1 MKTKNDILQ
10 VLTAAFVACLLLS
23 NVMAAK
29 QFEFY
34 GVVLTSGAIL
44 FPVVYIINDV
54 MAEIFGYEKA
64 RRVILTGFAINAFAV
79 VAYNLA
85 IMLPAPAYANESAA
99 AFALTL
105 GNTWRVLLASFAA
118 YLAGSLSNA
127 FVMDRMKARGR
138 GGLMARCV
146 LSTVVGESLDGIL
159 FVLIAF
165 AGVLPWA
172 AVVSMIAAQIV
183 FKTALEF
190 VFYPVTRKVIKR
202 IEVMA

>member
-54 MAEIFGYEKA
+54 MAEIFGYKKA
-64 RRVILTGFAINAFAV
+64 RKVILTGFAINAFAV

-85 IMLPAPAYANESAA
+85 IILPAPVYASESAA

-127 FVMDRMKARGR
+127 FLMDEMRRR
-138 GGLMARCV
+138 GGGLLGRCM
-146 LSTVVGESLDGIL
+146 LSTLVGESLDGVL

-165 AGVLPWA
+165 AGVLPLS
-172 AVVSMIAAQIV
+172 AVASMIVAQIV

-190 VFYPVTRKVIKR
+190 VFYPITRKVIKR

>member
-54 MAEIFGYEKA
+54 MAEIFGYKKA

-85 IMLPAPAYANESAA
+85 IILPAPAYASESAA

-127 FVMDRMKARGR
+127 FLMDEMRRR
-138 GGLMARCV
+138 GGGLLGRCM
-146 LSTVVGESLDGIL
+146 LSTLVGESLDGVL

-165 AGVLPWA
+165 AGVLPLS
-172 AVVSMIAAQIV
+172 AVASMIVAQIV

-190 VFYPVTRKVIKR
+190 VFYPITRKVIKR

>member
-54 MAEIFGYEKA
+54 MAEIFGYKKA
-64 RRVILTGFAINAFAV
+64 RKVIMTGFAINAFAV

-85 IMLPAPAYANESAA
+85 IMLPAPAYASESAA

-127 FVMDRMKARGR
+127 FLMDEMRRR
-138 GGLMARCV
+138 GGGLLGRCM
-146 LSTVVGESLDGIL
+146 LSTLVGESLDGVL

-165 AGVLPWA
+165 AGVLPLS
-172 AVVSMIAAQIV
+172 AVASMIVAQIV

-190 VFYPVTRKVIKR
+190 VFYPITRKVIKR

>member
-64 RRVILTGFAINAFAV
+64 RKVILTGFAINAFAV

-85 IMLPAPAYANESAA
+85 IMLPAPAYASENAA

-127 FVMDRMKARGR
+127 FVMDKMKSR
-138 GGLMARCV
+138 GGGLLGRCM
-146 LSTVVGESLDGIL
+146 LSTLVGESLDGIL

-172 AVVSMIAAQIV
+172 AVASMIAAQIV

-190 VFYPVTRKVIKR
+190 VFYPFTRKVIKR